1 MHCSHFLFRNENCGT
16 SPAPHTH
23 IFPVIHFIFVRFVAR
38 CQGAKSNAIFFFSL
52 LLRKLCCV
60 FAHSEYNVC
69 VQWKMY
75 TNIKMNGALL
85 AVCARIDF
93 FISRYSVCQ
102 FVTAKTHFSES
113 ILKQSCAMCYEA
125 HRRLRRNA
133 IGNFIRNIFYMQAP
147 VTKTCF
153 LLLLLLFWK
162 FEPVDGAAD
171 TKQQPIS
178 SARWIDWNFR
188 CENYDICVLFV

>member
-23 IFPVIHFIFVRFVAR
+23 TSFQLYISFLFALLRAVKAPKAMR
-38 CQGAKSNAIFFFSL
+38 SFFSL

-113 ILKQSCAMCYEA
+113 ILKQSCAMCYKA